1 MVQMKCK
8 NCGTEIAEKALI
20 CYRCGEAT
28 TAPRIQAPAPP
39 SRRGPIPV
47 IVAILLLIAAATFGL
62 PYLEPGMTRMVGWAA
77 LVVAVFVAVWRLKPT
92 PRGRRRLR

>member
-1 MVQMKCK
+1 MKCQ

-28 TAPRIQAPAPP
+28 TAPRIQPPTAP

-47 IVAILLLIAAATFGL
+47 ILVMLVLIAVAVVGL
-62 PYLEPGMTRMVGWAA
+62 PYLEPGVPRIAGWAA
-77 LVVAVFVAVWRLKPT
+77 LAAAVFVAVWRLRPT
-92 PRGRRRLR
+92 PRRARRRR